1 MTRQNF
7 PHFLQHGAA
16 EGVTGCCHRYI
27 ARDNPHLLVDCGL
40 FQGVEAGLS
49 GVIDHRIGFDLACV
63 RALVAT
69 GVRDTLFSS
78 VSDPLV

>member
-27 ARDNPHLLVDCGL
+27 ARDNLHLLVDCG
-40 FQGVEAGLS
+40 FFREWRPGSA
-49 GVIDHRIGFDLACV
+49 A
-63 RALVAT
+63 
-69 GVRDTLFSS
+69 
-78 VSDPLV
+78 